1 MWKIGS
7 SNQTENLF
15 DDLNALF
22 DGSYLVNE
30 NDFSNLNLYLCE
42 KNKQSTN
49 QMFRVYYLS

>member
-42 KNKQSTN
+42 KNK
-49 QMFRVYYLS
+49 